1 MVKHPL
7 ESEQLENERERLI
20 RFNGSINK
28 KKAWLLLDSN
38 SVWNFIDRSFV
49 KRHNL
54 KYKDIKPFT
63 VELADGT
70 KKEIT
75 QTVFIWEL
83 KIRAYKAKGIR
94 AYVIDLQRYDMIL
107 GKPWLYFTNP
117 VVDW

>member
-28 KKAWLLLDSN
+28 KKAWLLLDSG
-38 SVWNFIDRSFV
+38 SARNFIDRSFV
-49 KRHNL
+49 KQQNL

-63 VELADGT
+63 VELADST

-83 KIRAYKAKGIR
+83 KIRAYKLSSFGS
-94 AYVIDLQRYDMIL
+94 
-107 GKPWLYFTNP
+107 
-117 VVDW
+117 